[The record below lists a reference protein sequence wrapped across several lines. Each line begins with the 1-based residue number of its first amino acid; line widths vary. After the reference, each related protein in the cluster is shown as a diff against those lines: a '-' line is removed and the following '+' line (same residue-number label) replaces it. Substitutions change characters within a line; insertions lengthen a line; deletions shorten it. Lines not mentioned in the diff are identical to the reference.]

1 MVLKPEQSLAFCVSS
16 FVMSEVRLGIYKR
29 LPSLK
34 MIIYLDL
41 KCFINA
47 EPVMTCVCVCV
58 TCAAWA
64 AGMLSVAAVVS
75 ARRRLG
81 PL

>member
-1 MVLKPEQSLAFCVSS
+1 MQVCVC
-16 FVMSEVRLGIYKR
+16 V
-29 LPSLK
+29 
-34 MIIYLDL
+34 
-41 KCFINA
+41 
-47 EPVMTCVCVCV
+47 CVCVCV

-75 ARRRLG
+75 ASRRLG